1 MNTLL
6 QDFLARLKLLGVEVC
21 IERNG
26 FYHTYLT
33 NANILKKL
41 IISKCIIMTPPQFG
55 PYSRYSSDG
64 TKLEGLEDPS
74 LNG

>member
-1 MNTLL
+1 MESTTLQGL
-6 QDFLARLKLLGVEVC
+6 QGLH
-21 IERNG
+21 IEEIDL
-26 FYHTYLT
+26 FQMYHYV
-33 NANILKKL
+33 
-41 IISKCIIMTPPQFG
+41 IMTPPQFG